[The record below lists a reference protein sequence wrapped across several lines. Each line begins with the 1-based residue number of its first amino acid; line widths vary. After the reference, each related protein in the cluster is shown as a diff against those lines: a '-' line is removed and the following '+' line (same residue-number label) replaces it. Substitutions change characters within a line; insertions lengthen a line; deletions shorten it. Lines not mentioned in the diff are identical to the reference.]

1 MGVTKIHPIK
11 STLNLALDY
20 IMDKDK
26 TDEQILISSFLCN
39 PDTAHLEFEQ
49 TRDECNSKT
58 KVLARH
64 LIQAFLPGEVTPD
77 LAHNIGIQLC
87 EKVLKGEYEY
97 VLSTHID
104 KGHIHNHILFNNVN
118 FKTGKAYQ
126 SNKKSYHQI
135 RNISDDLCKKYHLSV
150 IDEEYN
156 QFKKLYSTKGK
167 SYKEYMEFK
176 KGTSWKYKLQVA
188 IDKAILNSNSYDE
201 FLKIMKSFNY
211 EIKFGKYI
219 SFRHKNQNRFT
230 RAKTIGLDY
239 SEERIRERIKS
250 PDKNKV
256 HNSTYNLEKKSL
268 KHRKLVN
275 TNNNPKAKESKGYEV
290 WANRFNMKLTA
301 ETLNELRKNNIK
313 DYSELESLIQD
324 QATDRLSILTEIKNI
339 EKEMDDITKVVEE
352 LHLLKIYKKT
362 YDTYKSDP
370 KDKDFY
376 ETYKYKITLYEKAFK
391 NLLEKGL
398 TNSSIN
404 SFTKKFKKLSS
415 VKATKM
421 KDYEMLNSKISE
433 CYSLKK
439 TIEQYQEINKER
451 F

>member
-1 MGVTKIHPIK
+1 MAVTKIHPIK

-20 IMDKDK
+20 IMDEDK

-39 PDTAHLEFEQ
+39 PNTAHLEFEQ
-49 TRDECNSKT
+49 TGAECNSKT

-77 LAHNIGIQLC
+77 LAHEIGIQLC
-87 EKVLKGEYEY
+87 KEILKGEYEY
-97 VLSTHID
+97 VLTTHID

-135 RNISDDLCKKYHLSV
+135 RNISDELCKKYHLSV
-150 IDEEYN
+150 IDEEYK

-188 IDKAILNSNSYDE
+188 IDKAILKSNSYDD
-201 FLKIMKSFNY
+201 FLKIMESFNY

-219 SFRHKNQNRFT
+219 SFKHKNQNRFT
-230 RAKTIGLDY
+230 RAKTIGPDY
-239 SEERIRERIKS
+239 TEEEIKKRIKS
-250 PDKNKV
+250 LDKNKV
-256 HNSTYNLEKKSL
+256 HNSTYNLENESL
-268 KHRKLVN
+268 KHRNLVN
-275 TNNNPKAKESKGYEV
+275 TNNNPKVKESKGYEV
-290 WANRFNMKLTA
+290 WANRFNMKLTS

-313 DYSELESLIQD
+313 DYSELESLIEN
-324 QATDRLSILTEIKNI
+324 QATKRQNILNEIKDI
-339 EKEMDDITKVVEE
+339 ENEMDDIKEVVEE
-352 LHLLKIYKKT
+352 LHFLKIYKKT
-362 YDTYKSDP
+362 YDAYQFDP
-370 KDKDFY
+370 LDKDFY
-376 ETYKYKITLYEKAFK
+376 ETYKYQITLYEKAFK

-415 VKATKM
+415 VKANKM

>member
-1 MGVTKIHPIK
+1 MAVTKIHPIK

-20 IMDKDK
+20 IMDEDK

-39 PDTAHLEFEQ
+39 PNTAHLEFEQ
-49 TRDECNSKT
+49 TGAECNSKT

-77 LAHNIGIQLC
+77 LAHEIGIQLC
-87 EKVLKGEYEY
+87 KEILKGEYEY
-97 VLSTHID
+97 VLTTHID

-135 RNISDDLCKKYHLSV
+135 RNISDELCKKYHLSV
-150 IDEEYN
+150 IDEEYK

-188 IDKAILNSNSYDE
+188 IDKAILNSNSYDD
-201 FLKIMKSFNY
+201 FLKIMESFNY

-219 SFRHKNQNRFT
+219 SFKHKNQNRFT
-230 RAKTIGLDY
+230 RAKTIGPDY
-239 SEERIRERIKS
+239 TEEEIKKRIKS
-250 PDKNKV
+250 LDKNKV
-256 HNSTYNLEKKSL
+256 HNSTYNLENESL
-268 KHRKLVN
+268 KHRNLVN
-275 TNNNPKAKESKGYEV
+275 TNNNPKVKESKGYEV
-290 WANRFNMKLTA
+290 WANRFNMKLTS

-313 DYSELESLIQD
+313 DYSELESLIQN
-324 QATDRLSILTEIKNI
+324 QATKRQNILNEIKDI
-339 EKEMDDITKVVEE
+339 ENEMDDIKEVVEE

-362 YDTYKSDP
+362 YDAYQSDP
-370 KDKDFY
+370 NDKDFY

-415 VKATKM
+415 VKANKM